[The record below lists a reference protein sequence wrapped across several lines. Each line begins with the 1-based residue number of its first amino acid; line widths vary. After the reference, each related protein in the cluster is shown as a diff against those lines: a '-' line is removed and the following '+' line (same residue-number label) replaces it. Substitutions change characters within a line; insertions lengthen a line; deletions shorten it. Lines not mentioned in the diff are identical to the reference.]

1 MDIVINAAIQSP
13 LFRNLSHIPA
23 DRLAFS
29 HHITSNAPPLS
40 KTKITVMPAT
50 MHNSLDADYQFRIP
64 QFGFLNKVI
73 LRLEYDI
80 TPCTRFQVTPL
91 LPLYHMIQE
100 ISLRTHHKPIQ
111 TIYGKEMLVKHAY
124 FSELSDK
131 GAKFLGTLNPPP
143 RPGVIDLG
151 NMFRDPATGK
161 PYDPVADSGQSET
174 RKRRVVMMVEVPL
187 ASTEAPHV
195 NFDTRFVEHLDL
207 YVKLVSTNGGDV
219 PIGMAAGLMEQ
230 DLSQDFNVLKAGG
243 VAPLLSRPIRQ
254 RNKIY
259 VQAGT
264 GFTQNDAFP
273 AQLEGPLFTE
283 VNPNTDGTLNYV
295 RGDGGYV
302 DADQVCHLVK
312 ITDRSRDCNLGLGTT
327 NQNADATAFSYA
339 IALVQKA
346 PVVDNDNTHGD
357 GVYIFGIPNNQF
369 TDALLNQDAQ
379 NTLTTLA
386 SVNNSTHAD
395 AAAATHISNHFSGS
409 CVLEVLGPVRV
420 FNNELNPLTYA
431 ALDAADV
438 ALRLGTTLGIQPS
451 VGTLLQLGMTTE
463 HMAEGAAHVAPSVT
477 TVDSE
482 YSRANILNF
491 KTELSTT
498 IANSGPIIAPRDDCV
513 NAVGSPED
521 PILPINWVRVG
532 TSHFDQTQYA
542 KWQDGIKCDWYND
555 ATDFADGGE
564 NAFTHS
570 KTLIKVRRTLAMTE
584 TNSTFGPTN
593 PDNGSKNPDY
603 STGVRAFNVGTF
615 TGKTTAGGI
624 AKKAMLERYY
634 SLYPHLHASG
644 TRIRDMCNT
653 RTETEEDSLKSNTSL
668 DYPQLLG
675 GRATNATTLTYGSG
689 NSCAVPENIGLSLS
703 CTFLNYHDK
712 IREDI
717 ATENFKDNAPA
728 TILQYDTQ
736 QEIVNAKYGSSSS
749 SYALNPYD
757 EMVVHLKSN
766 HLAYAISILAFR
778 DKTPAEL
785 AASTARDSRS
795 RSISMSSEPIN
806 DFGCVNTGGVDASHD
821 SNCTFPCYQVV
832 ENFKT
837 VKPTYVAVK
846 GSGRPIYECGIDA
859 TPQANGL
866 NAEFC
871 PKSAG
876 GGRIPGA
883 GNCLSEADL
892 DNLSFNYNRTEGH
905 GSLQGP
911 EAIPDGFLTGVDKRI
926 TGEFADHCSA
936 HVISWGLN
944 TTDQLANSGS
954 LALQTINQPTLH
966 LRFPEKCRVYV
977 YVHHFSMIQIDAN
990 TGSISKSLDV

>member
-243 VAPLLSRPIRQ
+243 VAPLLSRPTRQ
-254 RNKIY
+254 RNKIH
-259 VQAGT
+259 VRSLKTA
-264 GFTQNDAFP
+264 NAAFP
-273 AQLEGPLFTE
+273 AQLEGPLFTQ
-283 VNPNTDGTLNYV
+283 VNPSTTGGVDYV
-295 RGDGGYV
+295 RGNGSFTTAAGTV
-302 DADQVCHLVK
+302 GEAHLVK
-312 ITDRSRDCNLGLGTT
+312 ITDRSPECDLGLSTVGDDTT
-327 NQNADATAFSYA
+327 EGNAFSYA
-339 IALVQKA
+339 VAIVQKA
-346 PVVDNDNTHGD
+346 PVVDNDDTKGD
-357 GVYIFGIPNNQF
+357 GVYIFGIANTQF
-369 TDALLNQDAQ
+369 TDALLTADAD
-379 NTLTTLA
+379 NALRTLA
-386 SVNNSTHAD
+386 SSNTD
-395 AAAATHISNHFSGS
+395 ATAFTGS
-409 CVLEVLGPVRV
+409 CVLEVLGPVTIFDPTPDGNGDV
-420 FNNELNPLTYA
+420 TTTPVTAANAVEATALGGLNQA
-431 ALDAADV
+431 AL
-438 ALRLGTTLGIQPS
+438 GIHES
-451 VGTLLQLGMTTE
+451 VGDLLTIGMTND
-463 HMAEGAAHVAPSVT
+463 HVAEGDALVAPSVT
-477 TVDSE
+477 TVNPT

-491 KTELSTT
+491 KTQNSTT
-498 IANSGPIIAPRDDCV
+498 VANSGPIIAPRSDCV
-513 NAVGSPED
+513 NAVGSPEE

-532 TSHFDQTQYA
+532 TGNFVEGDYQ
-542 KWQDGIKCDWYND
+542 KWQDDVKCDFYNSAYTGD
-555 ATDFADGGE
+555 E

-570 KTLIKVRRTLAMTE
+570 KTARKVHRTLAMTE

-593 PDNGSKNPDY
+593 PADGTRNPAY
-603 STGVRAFNVGTF
+603 SSGVRDFTVGTF
-615 TGKTTAGGI
+615 TGQTTAGSI
-624 AKKAMLERYY
+624 LKKAMLERYY
-634 SLYPHLHASG
+634 SLYPHLHSSG
-644 TRIRDMCNT
+644 NAIGTLCNT
-653 RTETEEDSLKSNTSL
+653 RTSTGQGSNL
-668 DYPQLLG
+668 EFPKLLG
-675 GRATNATTLTYGSG
+675 GRATGATTLTYGTN

-736 QEIVNAKYGSSSS
+736 QEIVNAKYGSSNS

-778 DKTPAEL
+778 DKTPSEL
-785 AASTARDSRS
+785 AASTAHDSRG
-795 RSISMSSEPIN
+795 RSISMSSEPVN
-806 DFGCVNTGGVDASHD
+806 DFGCVNTGGVDASTV